1 MKRYEIGLF
10 AFILVILAVMS
21 FAYSLGPEVRYVEI
35 PGGTTIQAD
44 TVRLKIPFPIFMPA
58 PPARAWQDEEIGAWR
73 VDQPISLYCF
83 PLRED

>member
-1 MKRYEIGLF
+1 MKPYEIGLF
-10 AFILVILAVMS
+10 AFILVILALMS
-21 FAYSLGPEVRYVEI
+21 FAYSMGPEVRYIEV

-44 TVRLKIPFPIFMPA
+44 TVRLKIPFPVFYPVQA
-58 PPARAWQDEEIGAWR
+58 SAWQDESIGAWR